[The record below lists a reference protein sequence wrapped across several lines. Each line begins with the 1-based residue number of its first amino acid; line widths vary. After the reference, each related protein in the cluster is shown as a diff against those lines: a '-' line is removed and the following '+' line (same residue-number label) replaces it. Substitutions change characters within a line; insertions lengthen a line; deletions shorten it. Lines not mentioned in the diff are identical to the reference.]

1 MVYRILL
8 TFALGGAV
16 CFPAVATEPIDIGSR
31 LELMVDDYLI
41 QRITG
46 GAELRLHRPTE
57 RERVF
62 VHDVPWEGNRTL
74 YHTVFQEGDL
84 YKMYYRGSQ
93 IDLPDSGNYSIP
105 YDVICYAESKD
116 GIHWKR
122 PELGLVEFK
131 GSKKNNIILSDEV
144 ARQALVPF
152 REANPECQPQE
163 QSKGLNAI
171 GG

>member
-1 MVYRILL
+1 
-8 TFALGGAV
+8 
-16 CFPAVATEPIDIGSR
+16 
-31 LELMVDDYLI
+31 
-41 QRITG
+41 
-46 GAELRLHRPTE
+46 
-57 RERVF
+57 
-62 VHDVPWEGNRTL
+62 
-74 YHTVFQEGDL
+74 
-84 YKMYYRGSQ
+84 MYYRGSQ
-93 IDLPDSGNYSIP
+93 IDLPDSGGVSNP

-116 GIHWKR
+116 GIHSTR
-122 PELGLVEFK
+122 PELTLIEFE